1 MQEDALSKL
10 LLLLGEA
17 GSHGISWYDSYDLRQ
32 IDRFTEFQLSAFK
45 MKVSSRYN
53 LGILSEGRLNTYSDE
68 PSILLQSFEDATG
81 KRFACLVFF
90 GELPEDPDKILHAF
104 RQVLSRGVRY
114 FARKFFHEVIDLLD
128 GTFQTPDDIKSLDT
142 TQALSYLQSLDIA
155 SADKNICG
163 SLLSMAIVDDMK
175 EETMHFLTDAA
186 YIILEHLEGTEDV
199 DIPLDGCMKLA
210 EYYEKKIIKLK
221 TAIKLYE
228 KIAEAVQEYASTSR
242 LGLYIQCNLAIASIL
257 YRYFPDSIMEI
268 KEKLDNIDDGYL
280 HVVGQ
285 NEWEKYYVLQAHL
298 FMKIGDTENAITTY
312 QMAVEL
318 SKDSINPSLFIA
330 EAYAELAKYSALNY
344 NLEESVQESFAAW
357 SIAMQHEREEVA
369 QIYIDHAAKIEMQWA
384 EWLIYS
390 SLVRRMEGRKR
401 EALLDVW
408 RSMKLIITAYGHAG
422 HEVQLGILSKFPKLF
437 TDIQRIVL
445 EGYEDDQNTLIVAR
459 QTLMNINENFALLSS
474 NTLWDEETS
483 ARVDFLKAQISS
495 MLPRNIPTFLLIAND
510 GRLMC
515 GGKVDEQVWNEMST
529 QEDLLSGALS
539 AIMALISEVTDT
551 SSSLKSINA
560 GETNI
565 LIEWTPFAIG
575 ALLTDYDS
583 GTLKQALTQAMQE
596 IIMTYDSE
604 LLSWDGFTLNFDPVP
619 KLVHRVFSGVIQG
632 GELTI

>member
-1 MQEDALSKL
+1 M
-10 LLLLGEA
+10 
-17 GSHGISWYDSYDLRQ
+17 
-32 IDRFTEFQLSAFK
+32 
-45 MKVSSRYN
+45 
-53 LGILSEGRLNTYSDE
+53 
-68 PSILLQSFEDATG
+68 
-81 KRFACLVFF
+81 
-90 GELPEDPDKILHAF
+90 
-104 RQVLSRGVRY
+104 
-114 FARKFFHEVIDLLD
+114 
-128 GTFQTPDDIKSLDT
+128 PDDVKSLDPA
-142 TQALSYLQSLDIA
+142 QALSHLQSLDIP
-155 SADKNICG
+155 SADKNVCG
-163 SLLSMAIVDDMK
+163 SLLSLAIVNDMK
-175 EETMHFLTDAA
+175 EETMLFLTNAA
-186 YIILEHLEGTEDV
+186 YMILEHLEGTEDV

-210 EYYEKKIIKLK
+210 EYYEKKIIKLR
-221 TAIKLYE
+221 TAIKLNE
-228 KIAEAVQEYASTSR
+228 EIAEAIKKHASTSR

-257 YRYFPDSIMEI
+257 YKYFPDSIIEM

-298 FMKIGDTENAITTY
+298 FMKMGDTENAITTY

-318 SKDSINPSLFIA
+318 SKDSTNPTVYVA
-330 EAYAELAKYSALNY
+330 EAYAELAKHSALNY
-344 NLEESVQESFAAW
+344 NLEKSVQQSFAAW
-357 SIAMQHEREEVA
+357 SIAMQHGRDEVA
-369 QIYIDHAAKIEMQWA
+369 QVYIDHAAKVEMQWA

-401 EALLDVW
+401 EAVLDVW

-437 TDIQRIVL
+437 IDVQRIVL
-445 EGYEDDQNTLIVAR
+445 EGYEDDQNTIIIAR
-459 QTLMNINENFALLSS
+459 QTLMNINENFAILSS
-474 NTLWDEETS
+474 STLWDEETS

-515 GGKVDEQVWNEMST
+515 GGKVNEQTWSAMSM

-539 AIMALISEVTDT
+539 AIMALISEVTET

-565 LIEWTPFAIG
+565 LIEWTPYAIG

-583 GTLKQALTQAMQE
+583 GTLKQSLTQAMQE

-619 KLVHRVFSGVIQG
+619 KLVSRVFSGVIQG
-632 GELTI
+632 GDLTI